1 VKKMTVAFVA
11 LAAAAAI
18 ARGQDGTA
26 ELEKK
31 AAELRTR
38 MAEIEKGLQQ
48 ASQRLG
54 LVPAKDKGTSAPQ
67 DEEIA
72 KLREQ
77 AETAKKAVEHKAL
90 DILKADQEANRLLA
104 RIEEIKATMANLE
117 KELKEAEKS
126 LGSISE
132 RLGLAAGKGRKEGG
146 AAGENPEIA
155 ALRQAAQAA
164 QKALED
170 KMAERLRADPEGA
183 RLLAEREEIQRQ
195 ISELRQQAQGRK
207 EGRKR

>member
-1 VKKMTVAFVA
+1 
-11 LAAAAAI
+11 
-18 ARGQDGTA
+18 
-26 ELEKK
+26 
-31 AAELRTR
+31 
-38 MAEIEKGLQQ
+38 
-48 ASQRLG
+48 
-54 LVPAKDKGTSAPQ
+54 
-67 DEEIA
+67 
-72 KLREQ
+72 
-77 AETAKKAVEHKAL
+77 
-90 DILKADQEANRLLA
+90 
-104 RIEEIKATMANLE
+104 
-117 KELKEAEKS
+117 LKEAEKS